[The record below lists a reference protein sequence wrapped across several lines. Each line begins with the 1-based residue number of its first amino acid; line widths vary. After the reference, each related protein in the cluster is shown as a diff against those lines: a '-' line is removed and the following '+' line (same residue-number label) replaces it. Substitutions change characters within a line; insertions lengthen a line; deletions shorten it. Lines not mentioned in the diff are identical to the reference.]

1 MAYSGYLFKFGN
13 YVFPNKYINWDSFE
27 INPNQRQDLD
37 SYTDANGLTHR
48 NAIPHTKTQIQFTT
62 TKMPESDME
71 KIMDGMVK
79 NYRNEKERDANC
91 TYYDTEHFKYKTG
104 HFYLDPSLQMKIL
117 GLKNGKLWF
126 NDVTW
131 LFIEY

>member
-1 MAYSGYLFKFGN
+1 MAYSGYLFRFGN
-13 YVFPNKYINWDSFE
+13 YTFPGKYILWDSFE

-48 NAIPHTKTQIQFTT
+48 NAISHTKTQIQFTT
-62 TKMPESDME
+62 MEIPEKSMKSIME
-71 KIMDGMVK
+71 HMTE
-79 NYRNEKERDANC
+79 NYLNAKERDANC

-104 HFYLDPSLQMKIL
+104 HFYLDPSFQMKLL
-117 GLKNGKLWF
+117 GVKDGELWF
-126 NDVTW
+126 NEATW

>member
-13 YVFPNKYINWDSFE
+13 FTFPNKYILWDSFD

-48 NAIPHTKTQIQFTT
+48 NAISHTKTQIQFV
-62 TKMPESDME
+62 TKKLPESKM
-71 KIMDGMVK
+71 KTIMDNMVK
-79 NYRNEKERDANC
+79 NYKNKKERDANC
-91 TYYDTEHFKYKTG
+91 TYYDTEHFKYETG
-104 HFYLDPSLQMKIL
+104 HFYLDPSLQMRLL
-117 GLKNGKLWF
+117 GLKDGELWF
-126 NDVTW
+126 NQITW

>member
-13 YVFPNKYINWDSFE
+13 YTFPNKYIMWDTFE
-27 INPNQRQDLD
+27 TNPNQRQDLD

-48 NAIPHTKTQIQFTT
+48 NAISHTKTQIQFSTR
-62 TKMPESDME
+62 KMPESEMK

-79 NYRNEKERDANC
+79 NYKNEKERDANC
-91 TYYDTEHFKYKTG
+91 TYYDTEHLSYKTG
-104 HFYLDPSLQMKIL
+104 HFYLDPSLQTKIL
-117 GLKNGKLWF
+117 GLKKGILWF
-126 NDVTW
+126 GEITW